1 MTVGSLPPRCILI
14 RSGSSS
20 DAAIIIGIA
29 NSIITAGFKTEETIV
44 SRDLPV
50 GTSGELGT
58 CRLGDGVKRR
68 ALACKLVP
76 LGFIYVLNLKCEIF
90 SQGVV
95 GDF

>member
-1 MTVGSLPPRCILI
+1 MTVDSLPPRCILI

-29 NSIITAGFKTEETIV
+29 NSIIAAGFKTEETIV

-58 CRLGDGVKRR
+58 CRLGDGVKR

-90 SQGVV
+90 SQAVV